1 MSSKHENENVIEFAG
16 KTQDEI
22 VFDRIMEAI
31 YDSGQGM
38 PASRVAG
45 VLEAVKLNIFK
56 VAKRREHE

>member
-1 MSSKHENENVIEFAG
+1 MSSEQPKNVIDFGG

-22 VFDRIMEAI
+22 VFERIMEAI
-31 YDSGQGM
+31 YDAGKGM

>member
-1 MSSKHENENVIEFAG
+1 MSSEHESENVIQFG

-22 VFDRIMEAI
+22 VFERIMEAI
-31 YDSGQGM
+31 YDAGKGM